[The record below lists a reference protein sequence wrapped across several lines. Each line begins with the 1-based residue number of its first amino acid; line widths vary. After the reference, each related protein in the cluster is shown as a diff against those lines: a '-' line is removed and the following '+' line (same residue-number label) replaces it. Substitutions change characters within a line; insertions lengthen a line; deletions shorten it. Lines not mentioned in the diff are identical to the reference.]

1 MASRPLDIVLLGAP
15 GSGKGTQSARI
26 APAFCLTHISTG
38 EILRAAVKAGTA
50 LGIAARE
57 SMKTGELAPD
67 EIVIG
72 IIRERLAEPDTATGF
87 MLDGFPRTLD
97 QAVALDDML
106 SDADRALTLVLLI
119 DVPER
124 ELIQRLADRRS
135 CSACRRGYNLVFD
148 PPKVADV
155 CDACGGELY
164 QRDDDNEEIVRHR
177 LQVYVRQTA
186 PLTDYYRDKGILA
199 TVYGGGRN
207 PDQVYGDIERVL
219 TAAQRQGATQPA

>member
-1 MASRPLDIVLLGAP
+1 MTRPLDIVLLGAP

-50 LGIAARE
+50 LGVAAKE
-57 SMKTGELAPD
+57 SMESGDLAPD
-67 EIVIG
+67 DIVIG
-72 IIRERLAEPDTATGF
+72 IIRERLAEPDTAAGF

-106 SDADRALTLVLLI
+106 ADADRGLTLVLLI

-124 ELIQRLADRRS
+124 ELVQRLAERRT
-135 CSACRRGYNLVFD
+135 CSLCKRGYNLVFD
-148 PPKVADV
+148 PPKVPGG
-155 CDACGGELY
+155 CDDCAGELY
-164 QRDDDNEEIVRHR
+164 QRDDDNEEIVRKR

-186 PLTDYYRDKGILA
+186 PLSGYYRDKGILA

-207 PDQVYGDIERVL
+207 PDQVYGDIEKVL
-219 TAAQRQGATQPA
+219 TAARRQGAGQPA